1 MPRGTLSGFR
11 WNPGR
16 TIGAEMSEVEPAG
29 TGTPEPGT
37 EESIETFRAL
47 LATLGIDPDAPP
59 ETVDN
64 IARLAADMVIDRN
77 AHLSFDQLLEALG
90 HPDPQRVL
98 DMFTA
103 MDIVVPSHDLELF
116 DDDDVGILQLLL
128 SAPSRWIREGEIHET
143 LRVAGRA
150 LATMAEA
157 GLGVHVRQVEGR
169 VLTAAES
176 VAVTVEMTEFFM
188 ELGRHL
194 QAPFRHH
201 VHQAID
207 RQRRSWGGS
216 QHAEVVDM
224 TIAFVDMTGFTELSL
239 ALDAHGLAELVT
251 TIDSRASTICGRHG
265 VRLVKLIGDEVMMA
279 GSDVA
284 DTSRAALEMIG
295 EFGSEG
301 LEAHGAAVHGEVL
314 MVQGDYYG
322 PTVNLA
328 ARLVSV
334 AGPGELVGDRSLC
347 ALAPSPDFTVE
358 PRGARVVRGFPGEI
372 EVFALTGRT

>member
-1 MPRGTLSGFR
+1 
-11 WNPGR
+11 
-16 TIGAEMSEVEPAG
+16 MSHSDREGPEEPADSED
-29 TGTPEPGT
+29 TV
-37 EESIETFRAL
+37 ETFRAL
-47 LATLGIDPDAPP
+47 LVTLGIDPDSPP
-59 ETVDN
+59 ESADSV
-64 IARLAADMVIDRN
+64 ARLAADMVIDRN
-77 AHLSFDQLLEALG
+77 AGLTFWELVEAVG
-90 HPDPQRVL
+90 SPDPDRVQAL
-98 DMFTA
+98 LTA
-103 MDIVVPSHDLELF
+103 LDIVIPSRDLAMF
-116 DDDDVGILQLLL
+116 DDDDVDIVRVLL
-128 SAPSRWIREGEIHET
+128 SAPSRWIREEEIHET

-157 GLGVHVRQVEGR
+157 GVGVHVRRVEGR

-176 VAVTVEMTEFFM
+176 VAVTVEMAEFFM
-188 ELGRHL
+188 ELGRHF

-239 ALDAHGLAELVT
+239 SLDAHDLAELVT
-251 TIDSRASTICGRHG
+251 TIDSRASEICLRHG
-265 VRLVKLIGDEVMMA
+265 IRLVKLIGDEVMVA
-279 GSDVA
+279 GSAVE
-284 DTSRAALEMIG
+284 DTARAALEMISG
-295 EFGSEG
+295 FGAEG

-347 ALAPSPDFTVE
+347 TLAPSPDFTVT
-358 PRGARVVRGFPGEI
+358 PRGTRVVRGFPGEI
-372 EVFALTGRT
+372 EVFALTGGG